1 MSDLTTTVQ
10 RVLDLDK
17 QATPGPWTPQMMEG
31 IDGDTL
37 SAAGPEHAITDDEN
51 DDERDNSSDAALADA
66 RLIAEYRTAAPV
78 LARAV
83 TALEAKLAAAVA
95 RGCCDACAGAGGDPD
110 CMCGGSGSAADAVV
124 HLRNE
129 YFAARAELQAAVARA
144 EAAEEA
150 CREADPGLA
159 CASCGARSA
168 TGTTF
173 TSVAQE
179 MGDEDIEC
187 GACGSVD
194 TGEVGPVLSRL
205 SSDVDTLRSE
215 RDALRADLARVTAS
229 EASARQERDRIEE
242 AALHN
247 VREAF
252 AQTTTARQEAEGL
265 RARLTALDK
274 HTFDQ
279 DDDNAPLYVLRDEM
293 LAALSSP
300 APVPA
305 TPVSA
310 IHNVGKP
317 CPVCSGCDVCLGT
330 GRAPHYVPA
339 PVPATPAPDA
349 LALLREARHAL
360 DSAWSLRPSV
370 DVELVPT
377 AFRPLSVRTLF
388 AKIDAALAGRA

>member
-1 MSDLTTTVQ
+1 MSDCNAKFLAKPIECLGDGGHAGDHYGEDDAGFTV
-10 RVLDLDK
+10 RW
-17 QATPGPWTPQMMEG
+17 APQ
-31 IDGDTL
+31 
-37 SAAGPEHAITDDEN
+37 SSAGPV
-51 DDERDNSSDAALADA
+51 DAARVA
-66 RLIAEYRTAAPV
+66 
-78 LARAV
+78 
-83 TALEAKLAAAVA
+83 ALEAKLAAAVA

-265 RARLTALDK
+265 RAQVRAFLKA
-274 HTFDQ
+274 
-279 DDDNAPLYVLRDEM
+279 DNEFAPPSTMDAHRRNLR
-293 LAALSSP
+293 AALSAPAPVLPGERRTPPAWWNDAYRDDVLLYACATAGMDAVDVIREQHRQRAQWEKIAHDAVATQRPPVYIVRDAPAPVP

-339 PVPATPAPDA
+339 PVPATPAPDEGST
-349 LALLREARHAL
+349 R
-360 DSAWSLRPSV
+360 
-370 DVELVPT
+370 
-377 AFRPLSVRTLF
+377 
-388 AKIDAALAGRA
+388 